1 MNREYR
7 LYLSP
12 AQKVILA
19 LPLLAFLVVTS
30 LVFVPSALS
39 GEIPLPAA
47 VLFLGIMAYAAY
59 YFLSMPHRIEVDEAG
74 RVTFVSLFRRVR
86 VSASEI
92 RVIRPRATQL
102 GFLVVEHAGGRIN
115 LLPQFDDFHVFLT
128 DLRARNPR
136 VELRGC

>member
-12 AQKVILA
+12 TQKLLLV
-19 LPLLAFLVVTS
+19 LPLLAFLVVAGFM
-30 LVFVPSALS
+30 FVPGAIS

-47 VLFLGIMAYAAY
+47 ILFVVILAYAAF

-74 RVTFVSLFRRVR
+74 RVTFVSLFREVR
-86 VSASEI
+86 VNASEI
-92 RVIRPRATQL
+92 RAIRPRGTQL
-102 GFLVVEHAGGRIN
+102 GFLVVEHARGRTN

>member
-12 AQKVILA
+12 TQKLLLV
-19 LPLLAFLVVTS
+19 LPLLAFVVGMG
-30 LVFVPSALS
+30 LVFVPGSLS
-39 GEIPLPAA
+39 GEIPLPATI
-47 VLFLGIMAYAAY
+47 LFLGILAYAAY

-74 RVTFVSLFRRVR
+74 RVTFVSLFGSVR
-86 VSASEI
+86 VNASQI
-92 RVIRPRATQL
+92 RVIRPKATQL
-102 GFLVVEHAGGRIN
+102 GFLVVEHARGKTN
-115 LLPQFDDFHVFLT
+115 LLPQFDDFHLFLT